1 MSCWTKNITEEMTA
15 AKIKVNWSNR
25 KKIDK
30 HFRQKLGL
38 GTEIEC
44 PQVWKEYIKP
54 LLNDV
59 EKKSEFIIEIENLFA
74 K

>member
-1 MSCWTKNITEEMTA
+1 MTA
-15 AKIKVNWSNR
+15 AKIKVNWPNR

-38 GTEIEC
+38 GPEIDC
-44 PQVWKEYIKP
+44 PQVWKDYIEP
-54 LLNDV
+54 LLKDA
-59 EKKSEFIIEIENLFA
+59 EKKQDFVREIEKLFV